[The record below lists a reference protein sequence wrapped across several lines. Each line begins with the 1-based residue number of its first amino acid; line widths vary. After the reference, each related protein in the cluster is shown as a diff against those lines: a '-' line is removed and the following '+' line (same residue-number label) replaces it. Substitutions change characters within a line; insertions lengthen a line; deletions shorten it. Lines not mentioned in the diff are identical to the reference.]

1 MYAVTGA
8 TGQTGRQVI
17 HALLERGERVR
28 AILRSPEKAK
38 ALEKR
43 AIEIAVADIEN
54 PNELNAAL
62 DNVRGVYLMR
72 PPEPRSAG
80 KSVAESYREAI
91 EKTDVGRIIVLSS
104 IGAHQPTGTGVIGTL
119 YDLEEELKKA
129 EPTLTFLRASYFL
142 ENWLNVMGLVQ
153 ANGVLP
159 SFLPA
164 DFRMPMVAVVD
175 IGKAAAKLLTD
186 GGESRSVVELEGP
199 QLYTANEVAAALGD
213 RLGKEVQVVEIPA
226 DKHQEELEGAGI
238 PRPLALELV
247 QMYAGIVD
255 GTVVHET
262 GQPVLRGD
270 TTLERWVADNV

>member
-17 HALLERGERVR
+17 NALLERGERVR

-38 ALEKR
+38 ALKDQG
-43 AIEIAVADIEN
+43 IEIAVADIEN
-54 PNELNAAL
+54 PNEVIGAL

-80 KSVAESYREAI
+80 KAVAESYREAI
-91 EKTDVGRIIVLSS
+91 RKTDVGRIIVLSS
-104 IGAHQPTGTGVIGTL
+104 IGAHQPTGTGVIATL
-119 YDLEEELKKA
+119 YDLEEQLNKA
-129 EPTLTFLRASYFL
+129 ERTLTFLRASFFM
-142 ENWLNVMGLVQ
+142 ENWLNVMGAVQ

-175 IGKAAAKLLTD
+175 IGKAAARLLTD
-186 GGESRSVVELEGP
+186 DGESQSVIELEGP
-199 QLYTANEVAAALGD
+199 RLYTANEVAAALGD

-226 DKHQEELEGAGI
+226 DERQAVLEDAGI
-238 PRPLALELV
+238 PGPLALELA

-262 GQPVLRGD
+262 GQPVLQGD
-270 TTLERWVADNV
+270 TTLKKWVADNV